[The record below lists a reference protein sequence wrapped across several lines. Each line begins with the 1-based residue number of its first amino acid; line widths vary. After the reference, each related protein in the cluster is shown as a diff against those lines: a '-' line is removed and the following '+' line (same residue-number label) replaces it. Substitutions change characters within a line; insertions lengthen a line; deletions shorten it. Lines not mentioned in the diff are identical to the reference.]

1 MWRGESADTAETLK
15 RCISKLKNAQN
26 FMLYKM
32 GEKDFETLEKKKFF
46 SIFEKNFS
54 GLYLGGNR
62 SYIKVVN

>member
-1 MWRGESADTAETLK
+1 
-15 RCISKLKNAQN
+15 
-26 FMLYKM
+26 MLYKM